1 MSVPSTTLIL
11 RLLLALFGAGFF
23 IGCKG
28 IDPVKGDGYYVVSA
42 KETQLYRFGP
52 AQASG
57 ADSLLK
63 QGRRLVMLR
72 REYGYSRVKTEDD
85 QQTGFVANEHM
96 VPAPPPKNAPTGKP
110 GSPGNP
116 FSNLPP
122 LPSRGTGIPGVSSAN
137 RQIMQSDPLFGG
149 SELPPLPETVDGP
162 GSKPGVRGPTLK
174 PKPGFRVNVR
184 PPSAPEGDEKPV
196 KE

>member
-1 MSVPSTTLIL
+1 MSVPGTTLIL
-11 RLLLALFGAGFF
+11 RLLLALLGGGLLS
-23 IGCKG
+23 GCAG

-57 ADSLLK
+57 ADSLLT
-63 QGRRLVMLR
+63 QGRRLILLR

-85 QQTGFVANEHM
+85 QQTGFVANEHIA
-96 VPAPPPKNAPTGKP
+96 PAPPPKKMIAGT
-110 GSPGNP
+110 PGNP
-116 FSNLPP
+116 FGNLPP

-137 RQIMQSDPLFGG
+137 RPVLQSDPLFGG
-149 SELPPLPETVDGP
+149 SELPPLPEAVDGP
-162 GSKPGVRGPTLK
+162 GSRPGVRGPTLK
-174 PKPGFRVNVR
+174 PKPGFRVNV
-184 PPSAPEGDEKPV
+184 PPRSAPEGEEQPA

>member
-1 MSVPSTTLIL
+1 MSVRGTTLIL
-11 RLLLALFGAGFF
+11 RLLLAFLGAGFF
-23 IGCKG
+23 PGCAG

-52 AQASG
+52 AQTSG
-57 ADSLLK
+57 ADSNLK
-63 QGRRLVMLR
+63 QGRRLIMLR

-85 QQTGFVANEHM
+85 QQTGFVANEHIA
-96 VPAPPPKNAPTGKP
+96 PAPPPKKTLAGT
-110 GSPGNP
+110 PGNP
-116 FSNLPP
+116 FGNLPP

-137 RQIMQSDPLFGG
+137 RQVMQSDPLFGG
-149 SELPPLPETVDGP
+149 SDLPPLPDAADGH
-162 GSKPGVRGPTLK
+162 GNKPGVRGPVLK

-184 PPSAPEGDEKPV
+184 PPTAPEGDEKPA

>member
-11 RLLLALFGAGFF
+11 RLLLAILGSSLL
-23 IGCKG
+23 ISCKG
-28 IDPVKGDGYYVVSA
+28 IDPVKGDGYYVVSV

-57 ADSLLK
+57 ADSLLA
-63 QGRRLVMLR
+63 QGRRLILLR

-85 QQTGFVANEHM
+85 QQTGFVANEHIA
-96 VPAPPPKNAPTGKP
+96 PAPPPKKTFTGKP
-110 GSPGNP
+110 GSLGN
-116 FSNLPP
+116 SSLDLPP
-122 LPSRGTGIPGVSSAN
+122 LPSRGTGITGVSSAN
-137 RQIMQSDPLFGG
+137 RQVLQSDPLFGG
-149 SELPPLPETVDGP
+149 SDLPPLPDADGR
-162 GSKPGVRGPTLK
+162 GEKPGVRGPTLK

-184 PPSAPEGDEKPV
+184 PPTAPESDEKPP